1 MSYAPVSREE
11 MRSLKAKNDERIKNM
26 QIDTIVSMIYSAAV
40 SYATTKSDCIFRW
53 PYSNQQTFGYVSGH
67 HITSVHHITYQVLL
81 DNMEEI
87 LKRLQGLFP
96 DSLVETKKV
105 SMARGR
111 DGKDYDISTL
121 DEELLSFVDI
131 RGRITSENIVIDW
144 S

>member
-11 MRSLKAKNDERIKNM
+11 MRALKAKNDERIKNT
-26 QIDTIVSMIYSAAV
+26 QIDTVVSMIYNAAV
-40 SYATTKSDCIFRW
+40 NYATTQTDCIYRW

-67 HITSVHHITYQVLL
+67 HITYQILL

-96 DSLVETKKV
+96 DSLIETKKV

-121 DEELLSFVDI
+121 DEKLLPFVDV
-131 RGRITSENIVIDW
+131 RARITSDNIVIDW

>member
-40 SYATTKSDCIFRW
+40 SYATTKSDCIYRW
-53 PYSNQQTFGYVSGH
+53 PYSNQQTFGCVSG
-67 HITSVHHITYQVLL
+67 HHITYQVLL

>member
-11 MRSLKAKNDERIKNM
+11 MRSLKAKNDERIKNT
-26 QIDTIVSMIYSAAV
+26 QIDTIVSMIYSGAV
-40 SYATTKSDCIFRW
+40 SYATTKSDCIYRW
-53 PYSNQQTFGYVSGH
+53 PYSNQQTFGCVSG
-67 HITSVHHITYQVLL
+67 HHITYQVLL

-96 DSLVETKKV
+96 DSLIETKKV

-121 DEELLSFVDI
+121 DEKLLPFVDV
-131 RGRITSENIVIDW
+131 RGRITSDNIVIDW

>member
-1 MSYAPVSREE
+1 MSCKPVSREE

-26 QIDTIVSMIYSAAV
+26 QIDTIVSMIYTAAV
-40 SYATTKSDCIFRW
+40 SSATTKTDCIFRW
-53 PYSNQQTFGYVSGH
+53 PYSNQQTFGYVSG
-67 HITSVHHITYQVLL
+67 HHITYQVLL